1 MTIYPPAP
9 SDSAGWRLEH
19 SYAGLPALFHA
30 PVNPTPIPTPGLVL
44 FNGPLAES
52 LGLNAALLGQPESA
66 AIFAGNV
73 IPPGAKPLAQAYAGH
88 QFGNF
93 TTLGDGRAILLGE
106 QITPMGER
114 FDLQLKGSGR
124 TPFSRGGDGRAA
136 LGPML
141 REYIIS
147 ESMHALGIPT
157 TRSLAVVTTGEILRR
172 DEPLPGAVLTRIASS
187 HIRVGTFE
195 WAAASGDQS
204 AVKTLLDYTV
214 QRHYPALADAEN
226 PALAFFEAVMER
238 QSALIAKWLGVA
250 FIHGVMN
257 TDNMALSGET
267 IDYGPCAFMDSYHSS
282 TVFSSIDHHG
292 RYAYS
297 NQPPIAQW
305 NLARLAETLLP
316 LIDPSQDRAV
326 ELAKEAIHRW
336 PARFEHHWQAGMRA
350 KLGLFNEENEDATLI
365 NTLLGWMQQQQA
377 DFTNTFRDLSTDRPL
392 SADPA
397 FSVWHGHW
405 LARLSRQ
412 PQSLK
417 ESQALRHSHNPAL
430 IPRNH
435 RVEEALAA
443 ASQHGDLTVMQRLLS
458 VLAEPFDYA
467 KTHSEYSAPPG
478 LGARAYQ
485 TFCGT

>member
-1 MTIYPPAP
+1 
-9 SDSAGWRLEH
+9 LEH
-19 SYAGLPALFHA
+19 SYAGLPELFHVQ
-30 PVNPTPIPTPGLVL
+30 VNPTSIPTPRMVI
-44 FNGPLAES
+44 FNDSLAES
-52 LGLNAALLGQPESA
+52 LGLNAALLGQSESA

-88 QFGNF
+88 QFGNL

-106 QITPMGER
+106 QITPADER
-114 FDLQLKGSGR
+114 FDIQLKGSGR

-157 TRSLAVVTTGEILRR
+157 TRSLAVVTTGEIVRR
-172 DEPLPGAVLTRIASS
+172 DEPLSGAVLTRIASS
-187 HIRVGTFE
+187 HIRVGTFV
-195 WAAASGDQS
+195 WAAASDDPT

-214 QRHYPALADAEN
+214 QRHYPALVDAEN
-226 PALAFFEAVMER
+226 LALAFFEAVMER
-238 QSALIAKWLGVA
+238 QSVLIAKWLGVA

-257 TDNMALSGET
+257 TDNMAISGET
-267 IDYGPCAFMDSYHSS
+267 IDYGPCAFMDSYDSS

-316 LIDPSQDRAV
+316 LMDPRPDRAV
-326 ELAKEAIHRW
+326 ELANEAIHRW

-365 NTLLGWMQQQQA
+365 NTLLGWMEQHRV

-392 SADPA
+392 STDPT
-397 FSVWHGHW
+397 FSVWHEQW
-405 LARLSRQ
+405 LARLHRQ
-412 PQSLK
+412 PQSFT
-417 ESQALRHSHNPAL
+417 ESQALRQSHNPTL

-467 KTHSEYSAPPG
+467 KINSEYSTPPDPGAP
-478 LGARAYQ
+478 AYQ

>member
-1 MTIYPPAP
+1 MTICSPTT

-19 SYAGLPALFHA
+19 SYAGLPELFHVR
-30 PVNPTPIPTPGLVL
+30 VNPTSFPTPRMVI
-44 FNGPLAES
+44 FNDSLAES
-52 LGLNAALLGQPESA
+52 LGLNAALLGQSESA

-88 QFGNF
+88 QFGNL

-106 QITPMGER
+106 QITPADER
-114 FDLQLKGSGR
+114 FDIQLKGSGR

-157 TRSLAVVTTGEILRR
+157 TRSLAVVTTGEIVRR
-172 DEPLPGAVLTRIASS
+172 DEPLSGAVLTRIASS
-187 HIRVGTFE
+187 HIRVGTFV
-195 WAAASGDQS
+195 WAAASDDPT

-214 QRHYPALADAEN
+214 QRHYPALVDAEN
-226 PALAFFEAVMER
+226 LALAFFEAVMER
-238 QSALIAKWLGVA
+238 QSVLIAKWLGVA

-257 TDNMALSGET
+257 TDNMAISGET
-267 IDYGPCAFMDSYHSS
+267 IDYGPCAFMDSYDSS

-292 RYAYS
+292 RYAYN

-316 LIDPSQDRAV
+316 LMDPRPDRAV
-326 ELAKEAIHRW
+326 ELANEAIHRW
-336 PARFEHHWQAGMRA
+336 PAKFEHHWQAAMRA
-350 KLGLFNEENEDATLI
+350 KLGLFNEENEDTTLI
-365 NTLLGWMQQQQA
+365 NTLLGWMEQHQV
-377 DFTNTFRDLSTDRPL
+377 DFTNTFRDLSTDQPL
-392 SADPA
+392 SADPT
-397 FSVWHGHW
+397 FSVWHKQW
-405 LARLSRQ
+405 LARLHRQ
-412 PQSLK
+412 PQSFT
-417 ESQALRHSHNPAL
+417 ESQALRQSHNPTF

-435 RVEEALAA
+435 KVEEALAA
-443 ASQHGDLTVMQRLLS
+443 ASQDGDLTVMHRLLS
-458 VLAEPFDYA
+458 VLAKPFDYA
-467 KTHSEYSAPPG
+467 KINSEYSTPPAP
-478 LGARAYQ
+478 GAPAYQ

>member
-1 MTIYPPAP
+1 MTICSPAP

-19 SYAGLPALFHA
+19 SYAGLPELFHVR
-30 PVNPTPIPTPGLVL
+30 VNPTFIPTPRMVI
-44 FNGPLAES
+44 FNGSLAES

-66 AIFAGNV
+66 AIFAGKV

-106 QITPMGER
+106 QITPAGER
-114 FDLQLKGSGR
+114 FDIQLKGSGR

-157 TRSLAVVTTGEILRR
+157 TRSLAVVTTGEIVRR
-172 DEPLPGAVLTRIASS
+172 DEHLPGAVLTRIASS

-195 WAAASGDQS
+195 WAAASDDQT

-226 PALAFFEAVMER
+226 LALAFFEAVMER
-238 QSALIAKWLGVA
+238 QAALVAKWLGVA

-282 TVFSSIDHHG
+282 TVFSSIDHQG

-316 LIDPSQDRAV
+316 LLDPRQDRAV
-326 ELAKEAIHRW
+326 ELANEAIHRW

-365 NTLLGWMQQQQA
+365 NTLLGWMQQHRV

-392 SADPA
+392 SADPT
-397 FSVWHGHW
+397 FSVWHEHW
-405 LARLSRQ
+405 LARLHRQ
-412 PQSLK
+412 PQSFT

-443 ASQHGDLTVMQRLLS
+443 ASQHGDITVMQRLLS

-467 KTHSEYSAPPG
+467 KINSEYSTPPG
-478 LGARAYQ
+478 PGAPAYQ